1 MLLATYFITK
11 KGSLTMLGSKVK
23 GACRLVTKVLFYND
37 EGKLSLIKCVAVA
50 GAIYYFA
57 FINPIMLAAI
67 AELFVIFFA
76 LYMMWRII
84 AAAFSGDLESYAKT
98 PEQET
103 EIKFP

>member
-11 KGSLTMLGSKVK
+11 KGSLTMLGSKIK
-23 GACRLVTKVLFYND
+23 GACRLVTNVLFYND

-57 FINPIMLAAI
+57 FVNPIMLAAI

-103 EIKFP
+103 QLKFS

>member
-1 MLLATYFITK
+1 ML
-11 KGSLTMLGSKVK
+11 SSKIK
-23 GACRLVTKVLFYND
+23 GACRLVTSVLFYND

-57 FINPIMLAAI
+57 FVNPIMLAAI
-67 AELFVIFFA
+67 GELFIVFFA

-103 EIKFP
+103 QLKFS